1 MATGLWTVPSLAPL
15 NLKKEGLRVVK
26 EDHRSAWGQGVQQ
39 GSSTGLAQEPWR
51 EQFRQLRYDEAGSPR
66 EALGRLRQLCRLW
79 LRPETHSKEQM
90 LELLV
95 LEQFL
100 SILPGELQARV
111 CAQYP
116 ESGDAAVAAL
126 ENMEADTGDTG
137 QQDLDQSKKQDAR
150 GQDAGPLR
158 ATPMQQGPRASEA
171 PAPAE
176 GKGEAAR
183 TEIGRLVVE
192 TGCCGVESSVKIP
205 ESTEARCEDSDL
217 ERQQAKSTAKVTT
230 DCKCSAR
237 GDGVIQHSDPTKHD
251 GAHTGGKLCDS
262 EVCQSACR
270 TGRQKMHSR
279 EKGHQCHE
287 CGKAFQRSSHLV
299 RHEKTHRGEKP
310 YQCKECAKVFS
321 QNAGLLEHLRI
332 HTGER
337 PFLCIHCGKS
347 FRRSSHLNRHQ
358 RIHSQEEPRQCE
370 ECGKTFSQAL
380 LLTHHQRTHSRSR
393 SHQCAECGK
402 AFNLTSDLI
411 RHHRIHT
418 GEKPFR
424 CHVCQK
430 AFRLNSHLAQHVRI
444 HNEEKP
450 YECSECGE
458 AFRQRSGLFQHQRY
472 RHKDKA
478 LAEMSSPCG
487 TSQSSN
493 QHTALQEK
501 PC

>member
-1 MATGLWTVPSLAPL
+1 MATVLGTAPSLAPL
-15 NLKKEGLRVVK
+15 NLKKEGLQAVK
-26 EDHRSAWGQGVQQ
+26 QDHCSAWGQALEQ
-39 GSSTGLAQEPWR
+39 GSGTGLGQEPWR
-51 EQFRQLRYDEAGSPR
+51 EQFRQLRYEESRGPR

-100 SILPGELQARV
+100 SILPGDLQARV
-111 CAQYP
+111 RAQHP

-126 ENMEADTGDTG
+126 ENMEADTGDAG
-137 QQDLDQSKKQDAR
+137 QQDPDRSKEPDT
-150 GQDAGPLR
+150 DPLR
-158 ATPMQQGPRASEA
+158 ATPVQQVPPPRETA
-171 PAPAE
+171 APAE
-176 GKGEAAR
+176 DKGEAAR
-183 TEIGRLVVE
+183 SERGRLVVE
-192 TGCCGVESSVKIP
+192 TGCCGVESPAKIP
-205 ESTEARCEDSDL
+205 EPTETRYEDSDL
-217 ERQQAKSTAKVTT
+217 ERQQAKATAKATT
-230 DCKCSAR
+230 DCKCSAH

-251 GAHTGGKLCDS
+251 DAHMGGKLCDS
-262 EVCQSACR
+262 EVCQSTSR
-270 TGRQKMHSR
+270 TGRQKVLSR

-358 RIHSQEEPRQCE
+358 RIHSQEEPQQCK

-402 AFNLTSDLI
+402 AFSLTSDLI

-478 LAEMSSPCG
+478 LAETPSPCG
-487 TSQSSN
+487 TSQSVK
-493 QHTALQEK
+493 QHTTLQEK
-501 PC
+501 PR